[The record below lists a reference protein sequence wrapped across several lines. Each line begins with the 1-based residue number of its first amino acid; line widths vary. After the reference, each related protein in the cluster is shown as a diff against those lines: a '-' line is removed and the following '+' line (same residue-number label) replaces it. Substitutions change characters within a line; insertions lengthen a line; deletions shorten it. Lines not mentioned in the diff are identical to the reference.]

1 MHFLQNGSQVE
12 VKPNKKN
19 PVDRPGFFSE
29 GGNGSSPSYPGA
41 DYFNTQISEFHA
53 MLAEAGIPFDPTKED
68 HMSRAIQRIA
78 YKNAQFSPWDALRTY
93 RTGEICTEIIDG
105 QFKIMQMYAGP
116 DMTCKGKD
124 PADIA
129 NRHDGWQNSKA
140 PFWWVEYKAN
150 IVGMPFFW
158 LDVDAPEWAVM
169 EINVDLP
176 ALVYWR
182 LANVYPHLVNNG
194 IINTGEIRGEFLR
207 VLDQGRGINEN
218 RRINSAQ
225 VSSRHHYL
233 TRGHNHGAHGSA
245 WADSITG
252 VSMMEQPNTLTISS
266 GNRGYL
272 ARDGIGQNVDIVSFD
287 SISRNIA
294 RPMAI
299 AI

>member
-12 VKPNKKN
+12 VKPTKKN
-19 PVDRPGFFSE
+19 PVGPPGFFSE
-29 GGNGSSPSYPGA
+29 GGNGLSPSYPGA
-41 DYFNTQISEFHA
+41 DFFNTQVAEFQA
-53 MLAEAGIPFDPTKED
+53 MLIEAGIDFDPEKED

-78 YKNAQFSPWDALRTY
+78 YKNTQFSPWDALRTY

-176 ALVYWR
+176 TLVYWR

-207 VLDQGRGINEN
+207 VLDQGREIDNG
-218 RRINSAQ
+218 RKINSLQ
-225 VSSRHHYL
+225 PSSRHSNMS
-233 TRGHNHGAHGSA
+233 RWMANGAYGSA
-245 WADSITG
+245 WADAVEGLSIQENFLIKDVTTG
-252 VSMMEQPNTLTISS
+252 GR
-266 GNRGYL
+266 GNLMREYPTS
-272 ARDGIGQNVDIVSFD
+272 NVHVRHFA
-287 SISRNIA
+287 SISRNVA